1 MSLDSKDPTFEAD
14 DLLKPLAQQP
24 FDAPSPQVSREIR
37 RRCADRLQPASR
49 WSRRRRV
56 IVSLVLMVVAAA
68 MLALAHPRREDL
80 SLLRPLAFAASA
92 VFAMALVLVTSFGR
106 PSTRGLLWRV
116 FLLIGVLVAFAGYLG
131 VQQSGDISW
140 AQWWQRPSHG
150 EVAARCGLRA
160 LFLGALTGAGLFYV
174 WRRSDPYTP
183 QITGALAGLLCGLVA
198 ASATGFVC
206 AGSESWHLWLGHGL
220 TVLALVWLGAWLGRR
235 FLSP

>member
-1 MSLDSKDPTFEAD
+1 MSLDPKDPTFEAD

-24 FDAPSPQVSREIR
+24 FDAPSPHVSRAIR
-37 RRCADRLQPASR
+37 QRCAAQLRPAPC

-56 IVSLVLMVVAAA
+56 VVSLVLMVVAAA
-68 MLALAHPRREDL
+68 MLALAHPRPDD
-80 SLLRPLAFAASA
+80 SMLRPLAFAASS
-92 VFAMALVLVTSFGR
+92 VGAMALVLLTSFGR
-106 PSTRGLLWRV
+106 SSTRGLLWRV
-116 FLLIGVLVAFAGYLG
+116 LLLIGALVAFAGYLG
-131 VQQSGDISW
+131 VQQSGDVTW

-150 EVAARCGLRA
+150 EAAARCGLRA
-160 LFLGALTGAGLFYV
+160 LLLGSLTGAGLLYV

-206 AGSESWHLWLGHGL
+206 TGNEGWHLWLGHGL
-220 TVLALVWLGAWLGRR
+220 TVLALVWLGAWLGKR

>member
-116 FLLIGVLVAFAGYLG
+116 FLLIVKQATPPARPIR
-131 VQQSGDISW
+131 ISRW
-140 AQWWQRPSHG
+140 EEG
-150 EVAARCGLRA
+150 M
-160 LFLGALTGAGLFYV
+160 
-174 WRRSDPYTP
+174 
-183 QITGALAGLLCGLVA
+183 
-198 ASATGFVC
+198 
-206 AGSESWHLWLGHGL
+206 AGSPGVGYRLVRSKSMSPVWAGRGGA
-220 TVLALVWLGAWLGRR
+220 TVRTSLEVSR
-235 FLSP
+235 